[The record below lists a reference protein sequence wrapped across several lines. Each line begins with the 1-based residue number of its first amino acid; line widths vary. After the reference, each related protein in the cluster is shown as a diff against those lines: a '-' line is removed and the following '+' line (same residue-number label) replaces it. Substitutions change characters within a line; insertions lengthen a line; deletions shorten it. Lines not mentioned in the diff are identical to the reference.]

1 MKKGATPNLGLG
13 VGAVALNTCPSTDN
27 SLFCQFSRF
36 FQVVMMLVT
45 LAIVVYFVYTLAIPY
60 LVKKTRG
67 GRR

>member
-1 MKKGATPNLGLG
+1 MKRGTPSLGLG

-45 LAIVVYFVYTLAIPY
+45 LAVIFYFIYTLAVPY
-60 LVKKTRG
+60 LVKNTRG
-67 GRR
+67 RR